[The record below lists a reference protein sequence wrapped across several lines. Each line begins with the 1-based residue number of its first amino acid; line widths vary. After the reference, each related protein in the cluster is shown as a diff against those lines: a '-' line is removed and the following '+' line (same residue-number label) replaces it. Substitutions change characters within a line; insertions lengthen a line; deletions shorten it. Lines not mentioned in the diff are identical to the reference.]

1 MQLMWAKCDAEEALL
16 GRGREVLPDLLFER
30 NVWDASVNGNRTVFK
45 DEESGVVLD
54 AFEMYDLTVAEEA
67 RGTNSSDVVA

>member
-67 RGTNSSDVVA
+67 RAANSSDVVA

>member
-1 MQLMWAKCDAEEALL
+1 
-16 GRGREVLPDLLFER
+16 
-30 NVWDASVNGNRTVFK
+30 VFK